1 MYHVEKK
8 EVGHW
13 KTIYS
18 VVKDLEVLKQV
29 YIVALFCVT
38 IINLIMQYFD
48 AQHPNAEPGDV
59 VTFFKF
65 IQPNGVLQLHLQTPQ
80 QLGWI
85 VNPDDEPM
93 EVYKYMFVTTTA
105 LVSNL

>member
-1 MYHVEKK
+1 MYHVKK

-18 VVKDLEVLKQV
+18 VVKDIEVLKQV
-29 YIVALFCVT
+29 YCSFILCD
-38 IINLIMQYFD
+38 NNKLILKYYD
-48 AQHPNAEPGDV
+48 AQHPNAEPGDDV
-59 VTFFKF
+59 DSFKF
-65 IQPNGVLQLHLQTPQ
+65 VQPNGVLQLHLQTPQ

-93 EVYKYMFVTTTA
+93 EV
-105 LVSNL
+105 L